1 VSRVVLKLTVFTV
14 ETGEEEEE
22 TILSCRAKL
31 YHFEKEWKE
40 RGVGVFKINIRYED
54 KLMGDEGDT
63 EKPADGASDGDI
75 ESGAQAEFPTIER
88 KARLIMRTDG
98 VHRVVLNTPVFKDM
112 NVGSHDGKEPT
123 GKTMHL
129 TGLEDGRPTGFQIK
143 VVLFLASTRFSFL
156 IQLD

>member
-1 VSRVVLKLTVFTV
+1 MTV

-22 TILSCRAKL
+22 TILSYRAKL

-40 RGVGVFKINIRYED
+40 RGVGVFKINIRYEN
-54 KLMGDEGDT
+54 KSMGDDDS
-63 EKPADGASDGDI
+63 EKPETDGPSDGDV
-75 ESGAQAEFPTIER
+75 EADAQAEFPIIER

-98 VHRVVLNTPVFKDM
+98 VHRLILNTPVFKDM
-112 NVGSHDGKEPT
+112 NVGTHDGKEPT

-143 VVLFLASTRFSFL
+143 VLLFRCSRCFRFL
-156 IQLD
+156 IQPV